1 MELTSIHP
9 GVYLLYYFIMVL
21 FAFIFSDPYFVVTF
35 LVLLLV
41 LIALQGVSHE
51 LKNIMRL
58 FIPLSILI
66 MILNPLLNR
75 TGAHKI
81 YLWSGFFI
89 TYEAI
94 AYGILMSL
102 ALLIVILVFSSY
114 NRSVSYQEMLYIF
127 SKKLPIIS
135 MIIVM
140 ALRFIPLI
148 NSRAI
153 EVQKLNNLKNNGIE
167 MEMDS
172 DESNDS
178 EALDLDEFNSNINTD
193 YDSKLVNKLKSNKRV
208 AAIIKEAKTLGKI
221 MGITVSWSLE
231 ESMFTAKSMKA
242 RGYNAT
248 ERTSYLS
255 YKFSNADFAFIALII
270 VTVGIIIIGLLH
282 GVGMINI
289 YPSIDFKFSNLPL
302 NIYYLA
308 FIVFLL
314 PLIYLEIKERIL
326 WHWLNSITSALH
338 TWIQMGPNHRSSH
351 WTTLTLK
358 SITVTLFSYADHQDA
373 VKPLCSPIWRRN
385 WCLQAEDQVKSSSM
399 GQG

>member
-167 MEMDS
+167 MDVG
-172 DESNDS
+172 DAD
-178 EALDLDEFNSNINTD
+178 ALDLDEFNSNINTD
-193 YDSKLVNKLKSNKRV
+193 YDSKFVNKLKSNKRV

-326 WHWLNSITSALH
+326 WH
-338 TWIQMGPNHRSSH
+338 
-351 WTTLTLK
+351 
-358 SITVTLFSYADHQDA
+358 
-373 VKPLCSPIWRRN
+373 
-385 WCLQAEDQVKSSSM
+385 
-399 GQG
+399 

>member
-35 LVLLLV
+35 LVLLLI

-51 LKNIMRL
+51 LKNIMKL

-167 MEMDS
+167 MDVG
-172 DESNDS
+172 DAD
-178 EALDLDEFNSNINTD
+178 ALDLDEFNSNINTD

-270 VTVGIIIIGLLH
+270 ITVGIIIVGLLH

-326 WHWLNSITSALH
+326 WH
-338 TWIQMGPNHRSSH
+338 
-351 WTTLTLK
+351 
-358 SITVTLFSYADHQDA
+358 
-373 VKPLCSPIWRRN
+373 
-385 WCLQAEDQVKSSSM
+385 
-399 GQG
+399 

>member
-58 FIPLSILI
+58 FIPLSVLI

-153 EVQKLNNLKNNGIE
+153 EVQKLNNLKSNGIE
-167 MEMDS
+167 LES
-172 DESNDS
+172 D
-178 EALDLDEFNSNINTD
+178 DEERIDVDAFNSNINTD
-193 YDSKLVNKLKSNKRV
+193 YKSKLVDKLKSNKRI

-270 VTVGIIIIGLLH
+270 ITVGIIIAGLLK

-289 YPSIDFKFSNLPL
+289 YPSIDFRFSNLPF

-326 WHWLNSITSALH
+326 WH
-338 TWIQMGPNHRSSH
+338 
-351 WTTLTLK
+351 
-358 SITVTLFSYADHQDA
+358 
-373 VKPLCSPIWRRN
+373 
-385 WCLQAEDQVKSSSM
+385 
-399 GQG
+399 

>member
-35 LVLLLV
+35 LA
-41 LIALQGVSHE
+41 LILILISLQGVSSE
-51 LKNIMRL
+51 LKNIL
-58 FIPLSILI
+58 KFYIPLSIFIL
-66 MILNPLLNR
+66 ILNPLLNR

-81 YLWSGFFI
+81 YLWSNFFV

-94 AYGILMSL
+94 AYGVLMTL

-178 EALDLDEFNSNINTD
+178 DDSNSLDLDQFNSNINTD
-193 YDSKLVNKLKSNKRV
+193 YDSKIVNKLKSNKRV

-255 YKFSNADFAFIALII
+255 YKFGNADYAFIALII
-270 VTVGIIIIGLLH
+270 VTVGIIIAGLLK

-289 YPSIDFKFSNLPL
+289 YPSIDFRFSNLPF

-326 WHWLNSITSALH
+326 W
-338 TWIQMGPNHRSSH
+338 
-351 WTTLTLK
+351 
-358 SITVTLFSYADHQDA
+358 
-373 VKPLCSPIWRRN
+373 RN
-385 WCLQAEDQVKSSSM
+385 
-399 GQG
+399 

>member
-35 LVLLLV
+35 LILILI
-41 LIALQGVSHE
+41 LIALQGVSSE
-51 LKNIMRL
+51 LKNIMKL
-58 FIPLSILI
+58 FLPLSILI

-81 YLWSGFFI
+81 YLWPNFFI
-89 TYEAI
+89 TFEAI

-114 NRSVSYQEMLYIF
+114 NKSVSYQEMLYIF

-153 EVQKLNNLKNNGIE
+153 EVQKLNRLKSNGLE
-167 MEMDS
+167 FDD
-172 DESNDS
+172 DENDGFDGSNKL
-178 EALDLDEFNSNINTD
+178 ELDEFNSNINTD
-193 YDSKLVNKLKSNKRV
+193 YDSKFISKLKSNKRV
-208 AAIIKEAKTLGKI
+208 AAIIKEAKNLGKI

-242 RGYNAT
+242 RGYHAT

-255 YKFSNADFAFIALII
+255 YKFGNADYAFLVLII
-270 VTVGIIIIGLLH
+270 ITVGIIIVGLFK

-289 YPSIDFKFSNLPL
+289 YPSIDFRFSNLPF

-326 WHWLNSITSALH
+326 WH
-338 TWIQMGPNHRSSH
+338 
-351 WTTLTLK
+351 
-358 SITVTLFSYADHQDA
+358 
-373 VKPLCSPIWRRN
+373 
-385 WCLQAEDQVKSSSM
+385 
-399 GQG
+399 

>member
-35 LVLLLV
+35 LILILV
-41 LIALQGVSHE
+41 LIALQGISHE
-51 LKNIMRL
+51 LKNIMKL

-153 EVQKLNNLKNNGIE
+153 EVQKLNNLKSNGIE
-167 MEMDS
+167 LETE
-172 DESNDS
+172 DES
-178 EALDLDEFNSNINTD
+178 EDEDRIDVDVFNSNINTD
-193 YDSKLVNKLKSNKRV
+193 YNSKLVDKLKSNKRI

-270 VTVGIIIIGLLH
+270 ITVAIIIAGLLK

-289 YPSIDFKFSNLPL
+289 YPSIDFRFSNLPF

-326 WHWLNSITSALH
+326 WH
-338 TWIQMGPNHRSSH
+338 
-351 WTTLTLK
+351 
-358 SITVTLFSYADHQDA
+358 
-373 VKPLCSPIWRRN
+373 
-385 WCLQAEDQVKSSSM
+385 
-399 GQG
+399 

>member
-41 LIALQGVSHE
+41 LIALQGVSSE
-51 LKNIMRL
+51 LKNIL
-58 FIPLSILI
+58 KFYIPLSILI
-66 MILNPLLNR
+66 LILNPLLNR

-81 YLWSGFFI
+81 YLWSNFFV

-94 AYGILMSL
+94 AYGVLMTL

-178 EALDLDEFNSNINTD
+178 DDSNSLDLDQFNSNINTD

-208 AAIIKEAKTLGKI
+208 AAIINEAKTLGKI

-255 YKFSNADFAFIALII
+255 YKFGNADYAFIALII
-270 VTVGIIIIGLLH
+270 VTVGIIIAGLLK

-289 YPSIDFKFSNLPL
+289 YPSIDFRFSNLPF

-326 WHWLNSITSALH
+326 W
-338 TWIQMGPNHRSSH
+338 
-351 WTTLTLK
+351 
-358 SITVTLFSYADHQDA
+358 
-373 VKPLCSPIWRRN
+373 RN
-385 WCLQAEDQVKSSSM
+385 
-399 GQG
+399 

>member
-9 GVYLLYYFIMVL
+9 AVYLLYYFIMVL

-35 LVLLLV
+35 LVLILV
-41 LIALQGVSHE
+41 LISLQGISSE
-51 LKNIMRL
+51 LKNIMKL

-81 YLWSGFFI
+81 YLWSNFFI

-114 NRSVSYQEMLYIF
+114 NRSVNYQEMLYIF

-153 EVQKLNNLKNNGIE
+153 EVQKLNNLKVNGIDFDDE
-167 MEMDS
+167 ES
-172 DESNDS
+172 DETDGSVDS
-178 EALDLDEFNSNINTD
+178 KKLDVDEFNSNINTD
-193 YDSKLVNKLKSNKRV
+193 YNSKFVDKLKSNKRI

-255 YKFSNADFAFIALII
+255 YKFGNADYALIMLI
-270 VTVGIIIIGLLH
+270 AITVGIIIVGLLK

-289 YPSIDFKFSNLPL
+289 YPSIDFSFSNLPF

-314 PLIYLEIKERIL
+314 PLIYLEIKERVL
-326 WHWLNSITSALH
+326 W
-338 TWIQMGPNHRSSH
+338 
-351 WTTLTLK
+351 
-358 SITVTLFSYADHQDA
+358 
-373 VKPLCSPIWRRN
+373 RN
-385 WCLQAEDQVKSSSM
+385 
-399 GQG
+399 

>member
-51 LKNIMRL
+51 LKNIMKL
-58 FIPLSILI
+58 FIPLSVLI

-153 EVQKLNNLKNNGIE
+153 EVQKLNSLKSNGVE
-167 MEMDS
+167 LEGE
-172 DESNDS
+172 DEERIDVD
-178 EALDLDEFNSNINTD
+178 AFNSNINTD
-193 YDSKLVNKLKSNKRV
+193 YNSKLVDKLKSNKRI

-270 VTVGIIIIGLLH
+270 VTVGIIIVGLLH

-289 YPSIDFKFSNLPL
+289 YPSIDFRFSNLPF

-326 WHWLNSITSALH
+326 WH
-338 TWIQMGPNHRSSH
+338 
-351 WTTLTLK
+351 
-358 SITVTLFSYADHQDA
+358 
-373 VKPLCSPIWRRN
+373 
-385 WCLQAEDQVKSSSM
+385 
-399 GQG
+399 

>member
-9 GVYLLYYFIMVL
+9 AVYLLYYFIMVL

-35 LVLLLV
+35 LVLILV
-41 LIALQGVSHE
+41 LISLQGISSE
-51 LKNIMRL
+51 LKNIMKL
-58 FIPLSILI
+58 FIPLSLLI

-81 YLWSGFFI
+81 YLWSNFFI

-153 EVQKLNNLKNNGIE
+153 EVQKLNNLKVNGIDFDDE
-167 MEMDS
+167 EIDDEENDEKDGNDETDGSDDS
-172 DESNDS
+172 RR
-178 EALDLDEFNSNINTD
+178 LDVDEFNSNINTD
-193 YDSKLVNKLKSNKRV
+193 YNSKFVDRLKSNKRI

-255 YKFSNADFAFIALII
+255 YKFGNADYALIMLI
-270 VTVGIIIIGLLH
+270 AITVGIIIVGLLK

-289 YPSIDFKFSNLPL
+289 YPSIDFSFSNLPF

-314 PLIYLEIKERIL
+314 PLIYLEIKERVL
-326 WHWLNSITSALH
+326 W
-338 TWIQMGPNHRSSH
+338 
-351 WTTLTLK
+351 
-358 SITVTLFSYADHQDA
+358 
-373 VKPLCSPIWRRN
+373 RN
-385 WCLQAEDQVKSSSM
+385 
-399 GQG
+399 

>member
-21 FAFIFSDPYFVVTF
+21 FAFIFSDPYFVLTF
-35 LVLLLV
+35 LALLLI
-41 LIALQGVSHE
+41 LIALQGVSSE
-51 LKNIMRL
+51 LKNIMKF

-66 MILNPLLNR
+66 IILNPLLNR

-81 YLWSGFFI
+81 FLWNNFFI
-89 TYEAI
+89 TFEAI
-94 AYGILMSL
+94 AYGILMAL

-114 NRSVSYQEMLYIF
+114 NKSVSYQEMLYIF

-135 MIIVM
+135 MIIIM

-153 EVQKLNNLKNNGIE
+153 EVQKLNNLKNNGIDFSDE
-167 MEMDS
+167 DECNASDDIAIDSNKMDS
-172 DESNDS
+172 
-178 EALDLDEFNSNINTD
+178 DEFNSNINTD
-193 YDSKLVNKLKSNKRV
+193 YDSKLVNKLKSNKRT
-208 AAIIKEAKTLGKI
+208 ASIIKEAKNLGKI

-255 YKFSNADFAFIALII
+255 YKFGNADYVFLAVIFITVAII
-270 VTVGIIIIGLLH
+270 VVGLLH

-289 YPSIDFKFSNLPL
+289 YPSIDFSFSNLPF

-314 PLIYLEIKERIL
+314 PLIYLEIRERLL
-326 WHWLNSITSALH
+326 WH
-338 TWIQMGPNHRSSH
+338 
-351 WTTLTLK
+351 
-358 SITVTLFSYADHQDA
+358 
-373 VKPLCSPIWRRN
+373 
-385 WCLQAEDQVKSSSM
+385 
-399 GQG
+399 

>member
-35 LVLLLV
+35 LILILV
-41 LIALQGVSHE
+41 LIALQGISHE
-51 LKNIMRL
+51 LKNIMKL

-153 EVQKLNNLKNNGIE
+153 EVQKLNNLKSNGIE
-167 MEMDS
+167 LETE
-172 DESNDS
+172 DES
-178 EALDLDEFNSNINTD
+178 EDEDRIDVDAFNSNINTD
-193 YDSKLVNKLKSNKRV
+193 YNSKLVDKLKSNKRI

-270 VTVGIIIIGLLH
+270 ITVGIIIAGLLK

-289 YPSIDFKFSNLPL
+289 YPSIDFRFSNLPF

-326 WHWLNSITSALH
+326 WH
-338 TWIQMGPNHRSSH
+338 
-351 WTTLTLK
+351 
-358 SITVTLFSYADHQDA
+358 
-373 VKPLCSPIWRRN
+373 
-385 WCLQAEDQVKSSSM
+385 
-399 GQG
+399 

>member
-35 LVLLLV
+35 LILILI
-41 LIALQGVSHE
+41 LIALQGVSSE
-51 LKNIMRL
+51 LKNIMKL
-58 FIPLSILI
+58 FIPLSVLI

-81 YLWSGFFI
+81 YLWPNFFI

-94 AYGILMSL
+94 AYGVLMSL

-167 MEMDS
+167 F
-172 DESNDS
+172 DEDGTDGNNDS
-178 EALDLDEFNSNINTD
+178 YDSNRVDLDEFNSNINTD
-193 YDSKLVNKLKSNKRV
+193 YDSKFVNKLKSNKRV

-231 ESMFTAKSMKA
+231 ESMFTAKSILF
-242 RGYNAT
+242 NH
-248 ERTSYLS
+248 LS
-255 YKFSNADFAFIALII
+255 SVTYPLPNFVSSGTLIP
-270 VTVGIIIIGLLH
+270 VST
-282 GVGMINI
+282 
-289 YPSIDFKFSNLPL
+289 
-302 NIYYLA
+302 
-308 FIVFLL
+308 
-314 PLIYLEIKERIL
+314 PLIENVAFLVIDTIAVSGSVGKTSTFVSIQ
-326 WHWLNSITSALH
+326 LNEETV
-338 TWIQMGPNHRSSH
+338 SSDP
-351 WTTLTLK
+351 
-358 SITVTLFSYADHQDA
+358 S
-373 VKPLCSPIWRRN
+373 SP
-385 WCLQAEDQVKSSSM
+385 A
-399 GQG
+399 

>member
-35 LVLLLV
+35 LALILV
-41 LIALQGVSHE
+41 LISLQGVSSE
-51 LKNIMRL
+51 LKNIL
-58 FIPLSILI
+58 KFYIPLSILI
-66 MILNPLLNR
+66 LILNPLLNR

-81 YLWSGFFI
+81 YLWSNFFV

-94 AYGILMSL
+94 AYGVLMTL

-167 MEMDS
+167 MERDS

-178 EALDLDEFNSNINTD
+178 DDSNSLDLDQFNSNINTD
-193 YDSKLVNKLKSNKRV
+193 YDSKIVNKLKSNKRV

-255 YKFSNADFAFIALII
+255 YKFGNADYAFIALII
-270 VTVGIIIIGLLH
+270 VTVGIIIVGLLH

-326 WHWLNSITSALH
+326 W
-338 TWIQMGPNHRSSH
+338 
-351 WTTLTLK
+351 
-358 SITVTLFSYADHQDA
+358 
-373 VKPLCSPIWRRN
+373 RN
-385 WCLQAEDQVKSSSM
+385 
-399 GQG
+399 

>member
-35 LVLLLV
+35 LA
-41 LIALQGVSHE
+41 LILILISLQGVSSE
-51 LKNIMRL
+51 LKNIL
-58 FIPLSILI
+58 KFYIPLSILI
-66 MILNPLLNR
+66 LILNPLLNR

-81 YLWSGFFI
+81 YLWSNFFV

-94 AYGILMSL
+94 AYGVLMTL

-167 MEMDS
+167 MERDS

-178 EALDLDEFNSNINTD
+178 DDSNSLDLDQFNSNINTD
-193 YDSKLVNKLKSNKRV
+193 YDSKIVNKLKSNKRV

-255 YKFSNADFAFIALII
+255 YKFGNADYAFMALII
-270 VTVGIIIIGLLH
+270 VTVGIIIVGLLK

-289 YPSIDFKFSNLPL
+289 YPSIDFRFSNLPF

-326 WHWLNSITSALH
+326 W
-338 TWIQMGPNHRSSH
+338 
-351 WTTLTLK
+351 
-358 SITVTLFSYADHQDA
+358 
-373 VKPLCSPIWRRN
+373 RN
-385 WCLQAEDQVKSSSM
+385 
-399 GQG
+399 

>member
-35 LVLLLV
+35 LALILV
-41 LIALQGVSHE
+41 LITLQGVSSE
-51 LKNIMRL
+51 LKNIL
-58 FIPLSILI
+58 KFYIPLSILI
-66 MILNPLLNR
+66 LILNPLLNR

-81 YLWSGFFI
+81 YLWSNFFV

-94 AYGILMSL
+94 AYGVLMTL

-167 MEMDS
+167 MEIAGDDIDDS
-172 DESNDS
+172 NRV
-178 EALDLDEFNSNINTD
+178 DLDQFNSNIND
-193 YDSKLVNKLKSNKRV
+193 YDSKIVNKLKSNKRV

-255 YKFSNADFAFIALII
+255 YKFGNADYAFIALII
-270 VTVGIIIIGLLH
+270 VTVGIIIAGLLK

-289 YPSIDFKFSNLPL
+289 YPSIDFRFSNLPF

-326 WHWLNSITSALH
+326 WH
-338 TWIQMGPNHRSSH
+338 
-351 WTTLTLK
+351 
-358 SITVTLFSYADHQDA
+358 
-373 VKPLCSPIWRRN
+373 
-385 WCLQAEDQVKSSSM
+385 
-399 GQG
+399 

>member
-35 LVLLLV
+35 LVLLFI

-167 MEMDS
+167 MDVG
-172 DESNDS
+172 DAD
-178 EALDLDEFNSNINTD
+178 ALDLDEFNSNINTD

-270 VTVGIIIIGLLH
+270 ITVGIIIVGLLH

-289 YPSIDFKFSNLPL
+289 YPSIDFKFSNLPF

-326 WHWLNSITSALH
+326 WH
-338 TWIQMGPNHRSSH
+338 
-351 WTTLTLK
+351 
-358 SITVTLFSYADHQDA
+358 
-373 VKPLCSPIWRRN
+373 
-385 WCLQAEDQVKSSSM
+385 
-399 GQG
+399 

>member
-9 GVYLLYYFIMVL
+9 AVYLIYYFIMVL

-35 LVLLLV
+35 LALILV
-41 LIALQGVSHE
+41 LIALQGVSSE
-51 LKNIMRL
+51 LKNIL
-58 FIPLSILI
+58 KFFIPLSVLI

-75 TGAHKI
+75 TGAHRI
-81 YLWSGFFI
+81 YLWQNFFI

-102 ALLIVILVFSSY
+102 ALLIVILIFSSY

-153 EVQKLNNLKNNGIE
+153 EVQKLNNLKTNVVEFDDDENDHSGDLE
-167 MEMDS
+167 DS
-172 DESNDS
+172 NKP
-178 EALDLDEFNSNINTD
+178 DLDEFNSNINTD

-255 YKFSNADFAFIALII
+255 YRFGSADYVFLAIIFVTVSII
-270 VTVGIIIIGLLH
+270 VVGLLQ

-289 YPSIDFKFSNLPL
+289 YPSIDFSFSDLPF

-314 PLIYLEIKERIL
+314 PLIYLEIKERLL
-326 WHWLNSITSALH
+326 WH
-338 TWIQMGPNHRSSH
+338 
-351 WTTLTLK
+351 
-358 SITVTLFSYADHQDA
+358 
-373 VKPLCSPIWRRN
+373 
-385 WCLQAEDQVKSSSM
+385 
-399 GQG
+399 

>member
-35 LVLLLV
+35 LVLLLI

-51 LKNIMRL
+51 LKNIMKL
-58 FIPLSILI
+58 FIPLSVLI

-153 EVQKLNNLKNNGIE
+153 EVQKLNSLKSNGVE
-167 MEMDS
+167 LEGE
-172 DESNDS
+172 DEERIDVD
-178 EALDLDEFNSNINTD
+178 AFNSNINTD
-193 YDSKLVNKLKSNKRV
+193 YNSKLVDKLKSNKRI

-270 VTVGIIIIGLLH
+270 VTVGIIIVGLLH

-289 YPSIDFKFSNLPL
+289 YPSIDFRFSNLPF

-326 WHWLNSITSALH
+326 WH
-338 TWIQMGPNHRSSH
+338 
-351 WTTLTLK
+351 
-358 SITVTLFSYADHQDA
+358 
-373 VKPLCSPIWRRN
+373 
-385 WCLQAEDQVKSSSM
+385 
-399 GQG
+399 

>member
-289 YPSIDFKFSNLPL
+289 YPSIDFKFSNLPF

-326 WHWLNSITSALH
+326 WH
-338 TWIQMGPNHRSSH
+338 
-351 WTTLTLK
+351 
-358 SITVTLFSYADHQDA
+358 
-373 VKPLCSPIWRRN
+373 
-385 WCLQAEDQVKSSSM
+385 
-399 GQG
+399 

>member
-167 MEMDS
+167 MDVG
-172 DESNDS
+172 DAD
-178 EALDLDEFNSNINTD
+178 ALDLDEFNSNINTD

-270 VTVGIIIIGLLH
+270 ITVGIIIVGLLH

-289 YPSIDFKFSNLPL
+289 YPSIDFKFSNLPF

-326 WHWLNSITSALH
+326 WH
-338 TWIQMGPNHRSSH
+338 
-351 WTTLTLK
+351 
-358 SITVTLFSYADHQDA
+358 
-373 VKPLCSPIWRRN
+373 
-385 WCLQAEDQVKSSSM
+385 
-399 GQG
+399 

>member
-167 MEMDS
+167 MEMDGG
-172 DESNDS
+172 DAD
-178 EALDLDEFNSNINTD
+178 ALDLDEFNSNISTD

-326 WHWLNSITSALH
+326 WH
-338 TWIQMGPNHRSSH
+338 
-351 WTTLTLK
+351 
-358 SITVTLFSYADHQDA
+358 
-373 VKPLCSPIWRRN
+373 
-385 WCLQAEDQVKSSSM
+385 
-399 GQG
+399 

>member
-9 GVYLLYYFIMVL
+9 AVYLLYYFIMVL
-21 FAFIFSDPYFVVTF
+21 FAFIFSDPYFVLTF
-35 LVLLLV
+35 LVLILV
-41 LIALQGVSHE
+41 LISLQGVSSE
-51 LKNIMRL
+51 LKNIMKL

-81 YLWSGFFI
+81 YLWQGFFV

-153 EVQKLNNLKNNGIE
+153 EVQKLNNLKDNGVE
-167 MEMDS
+167 FDESGME
-172 DESNDS
+172 EKSNDS
-178 EALDLDEFNSNINTD
+178 NKLNSDDFNSNISD
-193 YDSKLVNKLKSNKRV
+193 YDSKLINRLKSNKRV
-208 AAIIKEAKTLGKI
+208 SAIIKEAKTLGKI

-255 YKFSNADFAFIALII
+255 YKFGNADIVFLVVIFVTVAIII
-270 VTVGIIIIGLLH
+270 VGLLK

-289 YPSIDFKFSNLPL
+289 YPSINFSFSNLPF

-326 WHWLNSITSALH
+326 WKN
-338 TWIQMGPNHRSSH
+338 
-351 WTTLTLK
+351 
-358 SITVTLFSYADHQDA
+358 
-373 VKPLCSPIWRRN
+373 
-385 WCLQAEDQVKSSSM
+385 
-399 GQG
+399 

>member
-35 LVLLLV
+35 LALILV
-41 LIALQGVSHE
+41 LITLQGVSSE
-51 LKNIMRL
+51 LKNIL
-58 FIPLSILI
+58 KFYIPLSILI
-66 MILNPLLNR
+66 LILNPLLNR

-81 YLWSGFFI
+81 YLWSNFFV

-94 AYGILMSL
+94 AYGVIMTL

-167 MEMDS
+167 MERDS

-178 EALDLDEFNSNINTD
+178 DNSNSLDLDQFNSNINTD
-193 YDSKLVNKLKSNKRV
+193 YDSKIVNKLKSNKRV

-255 YKFSNADFAFIALII
+255 YKFGNADYAFIALII
-270 VTVGIIIIGLLH
+270 VTVGIIIVGLLK

-289 YPSIDFKFSNLPL
+289 YPSIDFRFSNLPF

-326 WHWLNSITSALH
+326 W
-338 TWIQMGPNHRSSH
+338 
-351 WTTLTLK
+351 
-358 SITVTLFSYADHQDA
+358 
-373 VKPLCSPIWRRN
+373 RN
-385 WCLQAEDQVKSSSM
+385 
-399 GQG
+399 

>member
-1 MELTSIHP
+1 MELTAIHP

-21 FAFIFSDPYFVVTF
+21 FAFIFSDPYFVLSF
-35 LVLLLV
+35 LVLILV
-41 LIALQGVSHE
+41 LISLQGVSSE
-51 LKNIMRL
+51 LKNIMKF
-58 FIPLSILI
+58 FIPLSVLI
-66 MILNPLLNR
+66 IILNPLLNR

-81 YLWSGFFI
+81 YLMQNFFI

-94 AYGILMSL
+94 AYGVLMSL

-153 EVQKLNNLKNNGIE
+153 EVQKLNNLKTNGIE
-167 MEMDS
+167 S
-172 DESNDS
+172 NLDEDDLCRIDGDGLHGTDNGDGLLEINDGDK
-178 EALDLDEFNSNINTD
+178 ETNQKNNLDLDEFDSNISSMNFAS
-193 YDSKLVNKLKSNKRV
+193 DSKAFNKIKSSKRFQRI
-208 AAIIKEAKTLGKI
+208 AKEAKVLGKI

-242 RGYNAT
+242 RGYNSN

-255 YKFSNADFAFIALII
+255 YKFGLADII
-270 VTVGIIIIGLLH
+270 FLAIILVTVSIVVVGLVQGYGI
-282 GVGMINI
+282 INI
-289 YPSIDFKFSNLPL
+289 YPSIDFSFSDLPF

-314 PLIYLEIKERIL
+314 PLIYLEIKERLL
-326 WHWLNSITSALH
+326 WH
-338 TWIQMGPNHRSSH
+338 
-351 WTTLTLK
+351 
-358 SITVTLFSYADHQDA
+358 
-373 VKPLCSPIWRRN
+373 
-385 WCLQAEDQVKSSSM
+385 
-399 GQG
+399 

>member
-35 LVLLLV
+35 LVLLLI

-51 LKNIMRL
+51 LKNIMKL

-167 MEMDS
+167 MDVG
-172 DESNDS
+172 DAD
-178 EALDLDEFNSNINTD
+178 ALDLDEFNSNINTD

-270 VTVGIIIIGLLH
+270 ITVGIIIVGLLH

-289 YPSIDFKFSNLPL
+289 YPSIDFKFSNLPF

-308 FIVFLL
+308 FIIFLL

-326 WHWLNSITSALH
+326 WH
-338 TWIQMGPNHRSSH
+338 
-351 WTTLTLK
+351 
-358 SITVTLFSYADHQDA
+358 
-373 VKPLCSPIWRRN
+373 
-385 WCLQAEDQVKSSSM
+385 
-399 GQG
+399 

>member
-9 GVYLLYYFIMVL
+9 AVYLLYYFIMVL

-35 LVLLLV
+35 LVLILV
-41 LIALQGVSHE
+41 LISLQGISSE
-51 LKNIMRL
+51 LKNIMKL

-81 YLWSGFFI
+81 YLWSNFFI

-153 EVQKLNNLKNNGIE
+153 EVQKLNNLKVNGIDFDDE
-167 MEMDS
+167 ENDEKDGNDETDGSDDS
-172 DESNDS
+172 RR
-178 EALDLDEFNSNINTD
+178 LDVDEFNSNINTD
-193 YDSKLVNKLKSNKRV
+193 YNSKFVDRLKSNKRI

-255 YKFSNADFAFIALII
+255 YKFGNADYAFIALIAI
-270 VTVGIIIIGLLH
+270 TVAIIIMGLLK

-289 YPSIDFKFSNLPL
+289 YPSIDFSFSNLPF

-314 PLIYLEIKERIL
+314 PLIYLEIKERVL
-326 WHWLNSITSALH
+326 W
-338 TWIQMGPNHRSSH
+338 
-351 WTTLTLK
+351 
-358 SITVTLFSYADHQDA
+358 
-373 VKPLCSPIWRRN
+373 RN
-385 WCLQAEDQVKSSSM
+385 
-399 GQG
+399 

>member
-167 MEMDS
+167 MEMGS

-178 EALDLDEFNSNINTD
+178 EALDLDQFNSNINTD

-208 AAIIKEAKTLGKI
+208 APIIKEAKTLGKI

-270 VTVGIIIIGLLH
+270 ITVGIIIVGLLH

-289 YPSIDFKFSNLPL
+289 YPSIDFKFSNLPF

-326 WHWLNSITSALH
+326 LH
-338 TWIQMGPNHRSSH
+338 
-351 WTTLTLK
+351 
-358 SITVTLFSYADHQDA
+358 
-373 VKPLCSPIWRRN
+373 
-385 WCLQAEDQVKSSSM
+385 
-399 GQG
+399 

>member
-35 LVLLLV
+35 LALILV
-41 LIALQGVSHE
+41 LITLQGVSSE
-51 LKNIMRL
+51 LKNIL
-58 FIPLSILI
+58 KFYIPLSILI
-66 MILNPLLNR
+66 LILNPLLNR

-81 YLWSGFFI
+81 YLWSNFFV

-94 AYGILMSL
+94 AYGVLMTL

-172 DESNDS
+172 DDTDDS
-178 EALDLDEFNSNINTD
+178 HGSDSLDLDQFNSNINTD
-193 YDSKLVNKLKSNKRV
+193 YDSKIVNKLKSNKRV

-255 YKFSNADFAFIALII
+255 YKFGNADYAFIALII
-270 VTVGIIIIGLLH
+270 VTVGIIIAGLLK

-289 YPSIDFKFSNLPL
+289 YPSIDFRFSNLPF

-326 WHWLNSITSALH
+326 W
-338 TWIQMGPNHRSSH
+338 
-351 WTTLTLK
+351 
-358 SITVTLFSYADHQDA
+358 
-373 VKPLCSPIWRRN
+373 RN
-385 WCLQAEDQVKSSSM
+385 
-399 GQG
+399 

>member
-193 YDSKLVNKLKSNKRV
+193 YDSKIVNKLKSNKRV

-255 YKFSNADFAFIALII
+255 YKFGNADYAFIALII
-270 VTVGIIIIGLLH
+270 VTVGIIIAGLLK

-289 YPSIDFKFSNLPL
+289 YPSIDFRFSNLPF

-326 WHWLNSITSALH
+326 WH
-338 TWIQMGPNHRSSH
+338 
-351 WTTLTLK
+351 
-358 SITVTLFSYADHQDA
+358 
-373 VKPLCSPIWRRN
+373 
-385 WCLQAEDQVKSSSM
+385 
-399 GQG
+399 

>member
-35 LVLLLV
+35 LVLILV
-41 LIALQGVSHE
+41 LIALQGVSSE
-51 LKNIMRL
+51 LKNIMKL

-81 YLWSGFFI
+81 YLWSNFFI

-94 AYGILMSL
+94 AYGVLMSL

-167 MEMDS
+167 SDDETDGNDDSYDFNDLNKIDMDK
-172 DESNDS
+172 
-178 EALDLDEFNSNINTD
+178 FNSNINTD
-193 YDSKLVNKLKSNKRV
+193 YDSKFINKLKSNKRV

-255 YKFSNADFAFIALII
+255 YKFGTADYAFIALII
-270 VTVGIIIIGLLH
+270 VTVGLIIIGLLK

-289 YPSIDFKFSNLPL
+289 YPSIDFKFSDLPF

-326 WHWLNSITSALH
+326 WH
-338 TWIQMGPNHRSSH
+338 
-351 WTTLTLK
+351 
-358 SITVTLFSYADHQDA
+358 
-373 VKPLCSPIWRRN
+373 
-385 WCLQAEDQVKSSSM
+385 
-399 GQG
+399 

>member
-41 LIALQGVSHE
+41 LIALQGVSSE
-51 LKNIMRL
+51 LKNIL
-58 FIPLSILI
+58 KFYIPLSILI
-66 MILNPLLNR
+66 LILNPLLNR

-81 YLWSGFFI
+81 YLWSNFFV

-94 AYGILMSL
+94 AYGVIMTL

-178 EALDLDEFNSNINTD
+178 DDSNSLDLDQFNSNINTD

-255 YKFSNADFAFIALII
+255 YKFGNADYAFIALII
-270 VTVGIIIIGLLH
+270 VTVGIIIVGLLK

-289 YPSIDFKFSNLPL
+289 YPSIDFRFSNLPF

-326 WHWLNSITSALH
+326 W
-338 TWIQMGPNHRSSH
+338 
-351 WTTLTLK
+351 
-358 SITVTLFSYADHQDA
+358 
-373 VKPLCSPIWRRN
+373 RN
-385 WCLQAEDQVKSSSM
+385 
-399 GQG
+399 

>member
-35 LVLLLV
+35 LALILV
-41 LIALQGVSHE
+41 LISLQGVSSE
-51 LKNIMRL
+51 LKNIL
-58 FIPLSILI
+58 KFYIPLSILI
-66 MILNPLLNR
+66 LILNPLLNR

-81 YLWSGFFI
+81 YLWSNFFV

-94 AYGILMSL
+94 AYGVLMTL

-178 EALDLDEFNSNINTD
+178 EALDLDE
-193 YDSKLVNKLKSNKRV
+193 
-208 AAIIKEAKTLGKI
+208 
-221 MGITVSWSLE
+221 
-231 ESMFTAKSMKA
+231 
-242 RGYNAT
+242 
-248 ERTSYLS
+248 
-255 YKFSNADFAFIALII
+255 
-270 VTVGIIIIGLLH
+270 
-282 GVGMINI
+282 
-289 YPSIDFKFSNLPL
+289 
-302 NIYYLA
+302 
-308 FIVFLL
+308 
-314 PLIYLEIKERIL
+314 
-326 WHWLNSITSALH
+326 
-338 TWIQMGPNHRSSH
+338 
-351 WTTLTLK
+351 
-358 SITVTLFSYADHQDA
+358 
-373 VKPLCSPIWRRN
+373 
-385 WCLQAEDQVKSSSM
+385 
-399 GQG
+399 

>member
-35 LVLLLV
+35 LVLLLI

-51 LKNIMRL
+51 LKNIMKL
-58 FIPLSILI
+58 FIPLSVLI

-153 EVQKLNNLKNNGIE
+153 EVQKLNSLKSNGVE
-167 MEMDS
+167 LEGG
-172 DESNDS
+172 DEERIDVD
-178 EALDLDEFNSNINTD
+178 AFNSNINTD
-193 YDSKLVNKLKSNKRV
+193 YNSKLVDKLKSNKRI

-270 VTVGIIIIGLLH
+270 ITVGIIIVGLLH

-289 YPSIDFKFSNLPL
+289 YPSIDFRFSNLPF

-326 WHWLNSITSALH
+326 WH
-338 TWIQMGPNHRSSH
+338 
-351 WTTLTLK
+351 
-358 SITVTLFSYADHQDA
+358 
-373 VKPLCSPIWRRN
+373 
-385 WCLQAEDQVKSSSM
+385 
-399 GQG
+399 

>member
-9 GVYLLYYFIMVL
+9 AVYLLYYFIMVL

-35 LVLLLV
+35 LILILV
-41 LIALQGVSHE
+41 LIYLQGVSSE
-51 LKNIMRL
+51 LKNIMKL

-81 YLWSGFFI
+81 YLWSNFFI

-167 MEMDS
+167 FDGEDNDKMDET
-172 DESNDS
+172 DNPDDS
-178 EALDLDEFNSNINTD
+178 RRLDVDEFNSNINTD
-193 YDSKLVNKLKSNKRV
+193 YDSKFVNKLKSNKRI

-255 YKFSNADFAFIALII
+255 YKFGNADLAFLAVIFITVAIII
-270 VTVGIIIIGLLH
+270 VGLLK
-282 GVGMINI
+282 GIGMINI
-289 YPSIDFKFSNLPL
+289 YPSINFSFSNLPF

-326 WHWLNSITSALH
+326 W
-338 TWIQMGPNHRSSH
+338 
-351 WTTLTLK
+351 
-358 SITVTLFSYADHQDA
+358 
-373 VKPLCSPIWRRN
+373 RN
-385 WCLQAEDQVKSSSM
+385 
-399 GQG
+399 

>member
-140 ALRFIPLI
+140 SLRFIPLI

-178 EALDLDEFNSNINTD
+178 DDSNSLDLDQFNSNINTD

-326 WHWLNSITSALH
+326 WH
-338 TWIQMGPNHRSSH
+338 
-351 WTTLTLK
+351 
-358 SITVTLFSYADHQDA
+358 
-373 VKPLCSPIWRRN
+373 
-385 WCLQAEDQVKSSSM
+385 
-399 GQG
+399 

>member
-41 LIALQGVSHE
+41 LIALQGVSSE
-51 LKNIMRL
+51 LKNIL
-58 FIPLSILI
+58 KFYIPLSILI
-66 MILNPLLNR
+66 LILNPLLNR

-81 YLWSGFFI
+81 YLWSNFFV

-94 AYGILMSL
+94 AYGVLMTL

-167 MEMDS
+167 MEIDN

-178 EALDLDEFNSNINTD
+178 DDSNSLDLDQFNLNINTD

-255 YKFSNADFAFIALII
+255 YKFGNADYAFIALII
-270 VTVGIIIIGLLH
+270 VTVGIIIAGLLK

-289 YPSIDFKFSNLPL
+289 YPSIDFRFSNLPF

-326 WHWLNSITSALH
+326 W
-338 TWIQMGPNHRSSH
+338 
-351 WTTLTLK
+351 
-358 SITVTLFSYADHQDA
+358 
-373 VKPLCSPIWRRN
+373 RN
-385 WCLQAEDQVKSSSM
+385 
-399 GQG
+399 

>member
-9 GVYLLYYFIMVL
+9 AVYLLYYFIMVL
-21 FAFIFSDPYFVVTF
+21 FAFIFSDPYFVLTF
-35 LVLLLV
+35 LVLILI
-41 LIALQGVSHE
+41 LIALQGVSSE
-51 LKNIMRL
+51 LKNIL
-58 FIPLSILI
+58 KFFVPLSILI

-81 YLWSGFFI
+81 YLWSNFFV

-135 MIIVM
+135 MIIIM

-153 EVQKLNNLKNNGIE
+153 EVQKLNNLKANGFE
-167 MEMDS
+167 FDS
-172 DESNDS
+172 DEFN
-178 EALDLDEFNSNINTD
+178 EKENKMDLEEFNSNINTD
-193 YDSKLVNKLKSNKRV
+193 YDSKFINKLKSNKRV
-208 AAIIKEAKTLGKI
+208 AAIIKEAKALGKI

-255 YKFSNADFAFIALII
+255 YRFGNADYAFLAIII
-270 VTVGIIIIGLLH
+270 VTVSIIIVGLLH

-289 YPSIDFKFSNLPL
+289 YPSIDFSFSNLPF
-302 NIYYLA
+302 NIYYLS
-308 FIVFLL
+308 FIIFLL

-326 WHWLNSITSALH
+326 WH
-338 TWIQMGPNHRSSH
+338 
-351 WTTLTLK
+351 
-358 SITVTLFSYADHQDA
+358 
-373 VKPLCSPIWRRN
+373 
-385 WCLQAEDQVKSSSM
+385 
-399 GQG
+399 